1 MQTKSLLPL
10 CLIAISL
17 GGVSQV
23 AEARIKCWTNKD
35 GIRECGESVPPE
47 YSQKS
52 HQELNDQGLVIEK
65 QERAKTPEELA
76 TEAKQA
82 AAEAEKQR
90 LLEEKKKEDNILLQ
104 TFSKVEDI
112 KQVRD
117 EQINALEGNI
127 KVTIKRNEKIQED
140 LDTRIAR
147 AAAQERSGKTPNKDL
162 LKDIESLR
170 RQLSTNNKFI
180 EDRQEEIKGITAD
193 YDKKIDR
200 FKELRGIK

>member
-170 RQLSTNNKFI
+170 RQLKTNNKFI
-180 EDRQEEIKGITAD
+180 EDKRKEQKTIA
-193 YDKKIDR
+193 DKKIDR